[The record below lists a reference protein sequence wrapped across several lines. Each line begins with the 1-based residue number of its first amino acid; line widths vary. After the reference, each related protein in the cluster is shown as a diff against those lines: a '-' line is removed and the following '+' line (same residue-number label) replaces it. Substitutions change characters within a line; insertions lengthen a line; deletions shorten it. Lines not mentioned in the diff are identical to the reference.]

1 LKSINTIEYWVSL
14 LSRIGPKK
22 IRKFRLKVTKKV
34 TEMDA
39 EDFCKQSIEHFNNIG
54 INKNFIDKITELT
67 EKIKIYGMEHSDVI
81 IIIGTHN

>member
-1 LKSINTIEYWVSL
+1 
-14 LSRIGPKK
+14 
-22 IRKFRLKVTKKV
+22 
-34 TEMDA
+34 MDA